1 MISVFS
7 ATITEKCGVW
17 CKKEYNMWFGAKE
30 SPICGVT
37 CYFLLSLSPVKQTR
51 EMFSPNTSEP

>member
-1 MISVFS
+1 MMISVFS

-30 SPICGVT
+30 SPTCGVT
-37 CYFLLSLSPVKQTR
+37 CYFLRNDGTR
-51 EMFSPNTSEP
+51 RTKTS

>member
-1 MISVFS
+1 MMISVFS

-30 SPICGVT
+30 SPTCGVT
-37 CYFLLSLSPVKQTR
+37 CYFLKFRGPVIR
-51 EMFSPNTSEP
+51 RNSE

>member
-1 MISVFS
+1 MMISVFS

-30 SPICGVT
+30 SPTCGVT
-37 CYFLLSLSPVKQTR
+37 CYFLSLRRIIVCVYVYFCP
-51 EMFSPNTSEP
+51 F

>member
-1 MISVFS
+1 VDRSYNLLLEELMIISVFS

-30 SPICGVT
+30 SPTCGVT
-37 CYFLLSLSPVKQTR
+37 CYFLSC
-51 EMFSPNTSEP
+51 